1 MKTGFWDRVLVYL
14 YVLITLIV
22 IAAVALRAF
31 GLDLVGCMIEGLR
44 VNAPGLIWRIILIGV
59 SALVAVLGVYVGV
72 VITPSRGKKSNF
84 ISLSSDNGGQV
95 RIALPAIRQMASQAI
110 AGIEG
115 LQDVAIS
122 IGEESDAVVV
132 NVSMNVENGVH
143 VPTVTMNMQSAI
155 RRNIEHNCGVNV
167 RSVTVTV
174 KDVLPGSE
182 PVFAAEAVKV
192 VPAEEKKAEK
202 IQETAEIDMAEE
214 EDVFEAAGEQIEC
227 AQENEE
233 EAEDDIEAEAEEDE
247 IVLTLDVPASEDAE
261 ESA

>member
-14 YVLITLIV
+14 YVLITLV
-22 IAAVALRAF
+22 VVVAVALRAF
-31 GLDLVGCMIEGLR
+31 GLDLVGCMIEGLK

-72 VITPSRGKKSNF
+72 VVTPSRNKKSNF

-115 LQDVAIS
+115 LQDVVIN
-122 IGEESDAVVV
+122 IGEEADAVVV
-132 NVSMNVENGVH
+132 NVAMDVENGVH

-182 PVFAAEAVKV
+182 PVAAAEPVKV
-192 VPAEEKKAEK
+192 ETAVVAVQEETVVSEEKEDNVFEPACEQTECAEE
-202 IQETAEIDMAEE
+202 T
-214 EDVFEAAGEQIEC
+214 
-227 AQENEE
+227 EE
-233 EAEDDIEAEAEEDE
+233 EAEEIAEAENDGEEDE
-247 IVLTLDVPASEDAE
+247 IVLTLDAPASEDEDDKA
-261 ESA
+261 

>member
-14 YVLITLIV
+14 YVLITLV
-22 IAAVALRAF
+22 VVVAVALRAF
-31 GLDLVGCMIEGLR
+31 GLDLVGCMIEGLK

-72 VITPSRGKKSNF
+72 VVTPSRNKKSNF

-115 LQDVAIS
+115 LQDVVIN
-122 IGEESDAVVV
+122 IGEEADAVVV
-132 NVSMNVENGVH
+132 NVAMDVENGVH

-182 PVFAAEAVKV
+182 PIVAAAEPVKAEPAVMAVQEEPV
-192 VPAEEKKAEK
+192 VSEEKEDNVFEPACEQTECAEE
-202 IQETAEIDMAEE
+202 T
-214 EDVFEAAGEQIEC
+214 
-227 AQENEE
+227 EE
-233 EAEDDIEAEAEEDE
+233 EAEEIAEAEADGEEDE
-247 IVLTLDVPASEDAE
+247 IVLTLDASASEDEGDKA
-261 ESA
+261 